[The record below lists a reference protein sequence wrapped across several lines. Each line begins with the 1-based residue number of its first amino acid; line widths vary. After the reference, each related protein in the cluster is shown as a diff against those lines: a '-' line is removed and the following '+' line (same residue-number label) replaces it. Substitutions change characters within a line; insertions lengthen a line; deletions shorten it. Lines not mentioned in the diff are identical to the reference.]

1 MRRFAAILL
10 LAAVAG
16 CAGVDHSGSADVL
29 ITNGRIVDG
38 TGNNWFR
45 GDVAVKNGKIT
56 HIGKLAAMSAR
67 RVINAQDK
75 IVAPGFIDVHGHIEF
90 GLFERPTA
98 DNYIHNGVTTVI
110 TGNCGG
116 SADSLK
122 DFFARIDRERTSIN
136 IASLVGHNT
145 VRRQVM
151 GLNNREATAEDLQKM
166 QARVDEAMRDGA
178 VGLSTGLIYL
188 PGVYSST
195 AEVVALA
202 KTAAAHH
209 GVYASHIR
217 NEGSK
222 VVEAIN
228 EALDIGRAANM
239 PVQISHFKVSAPANW
254 GRANE
259 TLAMIQQARRDG
271 LDVTIDQYPYTASS
285 TQLAVL
291 LPDWAREGGDEATK
305 ARLLDPAVRPKIA
318 AEILASA
325 RASKRPDFAFAV
337 VARHAANAAHNG
349 MSIAAI
355 NQQSKRAD
363 SMEAQIETIM
373 DILVA
378 GGAQMVFH
386 GMHENDVKV
395 FMAYPFNMVGTD
407 GGVQSGRGMPHPRSY
422 GTHARVLAKYV
433 REEKIVTLEDAIRR
447 MTSLAAQKFRLTNRG
462 LLRVGYAADLVI
474 FDEKTVTDRATYEN
488 PHQFSAGFDT
498 VLVNGVVTLDS
509 GRHNGGKA
517 GVALRGPR
525 GSARSNTE

>member
-29 ITNGRIVDG
+29 VTNGRIVDG

-45 GDVAVKNGKIT
+45 GDVAIKNGRIT
-56 HIGKLAAMSAR
+56 HIGKLAAMPAR
-67 RVINAQDK
+67 RVIDAQDK

-239 PVQISHFKVSAPANW
+239 PVQISHFKVSP
-254 GRANE
+254 
-259 TLAMIQQARRDG
+259 Q
-271 LDVTIDQYPYTASS
+271 P
-285 TQLAVL
+285 
-291 LPDWAREGGDEATK
+291 P
-305 ARLLDPAVRPKIA
+305 
-318 AEILASA
+318 
-325 RASKRPDFAFAV
+325 
-337 VARHAANAAHNG
+337 
-349 MSIAAI
+349 
-355 NQQSKRAD
+355 
-363 SMEAQIETIM
+363 
-373 DILVA
+373 
-378 GGAQMVFH
+378 GGAPTKH
-386 GMHENDVKV
+386 G
-395 FMAYPFNMVGTD
+395 
-407 GGVQSGRGMPHPRSY
+407 R
-422 GTHARVLAKYV
+422 
-433 REEKIVTLEDAIRR
+433 
-447 MTSLAAQKFRLTNRG
+447 
-462 LLRVGYAADLVI
+462 
-474 FDEKTVTDRATYEN
+474 
-488 PHQFSAGFDT
+488 
-498 VLVNGVVTLDS
+498 
-509 GRHNGGKA
+509 
-517 GVALRGPR
+517 
-525 GSARSNTE
+525 